1 MANSVKTNK
10 ALKLTFGILW
20 RVLIVAVIVAA
31 FYFVISVGFDF
42 GHDLFAGEAAAEG
55 KGKKVTFVVKEG
67 ESTQNVIDH
76 LQESGLINNKL
87 KFRVQIIF
95 YQRKILPGE
104 YKFKTSMTSKEILG
118 YLNKGPSSLE
128 E

>member
-67 ESTQNVIDH
+67 ESTQTVIDH

-87 KFRVQIIF
+87 KFRVQVVF